1 MWPAVEVVTDGQQLR
16 RECKLPRAAE
26 HASRNS
32 CSSHISLGLGGGGG
46 AARTE
51 RDSPLHGL
59 NGLNGTTAEPRTFQI
74 SSFAVSE
81 TPGMMFPPFVP
92 GFNPGCDVIT
102 HVGHSPQ
109 AVFAWRGSNAS

>member
-1 MWPAVEVVTDGQQLR
+1 MHTAQGSRACKSQQLLISH
-16 RECKLPRAAE
+16 LPRA
-26 HASRNS
+26 RRRR
-32 CSSHISLGLGGGGG
+32 GG

-59 NGLNGTTAEPRTFQI
+59 NGLNGTTAEPRTFHT
-74 SSFAVSE
+74 SSFHRGPP
-81 TPGMMFPPFVP
+81 PGMMFPPFVP

>member
-16 RECKLPRAAE
+16 RECTLPRAAE

-59 NGLNGTTAEPRTFQI
+59 NGLNGTTAEPRTFHT
-74 SSFAVSE
+74 SSFHRVL
-81 TPGMMFPPFVP
+81 PPV
-92 GFNPGCDVIT
+92 CY
-102 HVGHSPQ
+102 SPFRARIQ
-109 AVFAWRGSNAS
+109 PRL

>member
-16 RECKLPRAAE
+16 RECTLPRAAE

-59 NGLNGTTAEPRTFQI
+59 NGLNGTTAEPRTFHT
-74 SSFAVSE
+74 SSFQAFIAVS
-81 TPGMMFPPFVP
+81 PGTGYDVSPFRARIQP
-92 GFNPGCDVIT
+92 RLC
-102 HVGHSPQ
+102 
-109 AVFAWRGSNAS
+109 